1 MKDIMNIKWRA
12 SAENM
17 RKLSSC
23 NGSSS
28 AGSWRSQ
35 DSGSYMSKVSQF
47 LHCASISAGMLYY
60 IHPVSLDIVV
70 HYDGEFDNEKN
81 VSHA

>member
-47 LHCASISAGMLYY
+47 LHSTL
-60 IHPVSLDIVV
+60 PREFWLVLRLVSLDISV
-70 HYDGEFDNEKN
+70 HYDGEFDKEN
-81 VSHA
+81 VSYA